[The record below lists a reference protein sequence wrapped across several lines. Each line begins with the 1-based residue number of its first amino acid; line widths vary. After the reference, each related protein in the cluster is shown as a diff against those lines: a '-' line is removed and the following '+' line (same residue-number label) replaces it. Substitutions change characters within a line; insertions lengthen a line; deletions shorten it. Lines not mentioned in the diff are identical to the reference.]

1 VFIYKQID
9 KRVHDL
15 GSLFAISQA
24 RWEGRG
30 EGEGALP
37 SPSRA
42 PDEEQTDHRDQGVGI
57 RAMTSVSGALEY
69 RHLEG
74 EGFVLGSR

>member
-1 VFIYKQID
+1 MHFIYKQID

-24 RWEGRG
+24 RWEGG
-30 EGEGALP
+30 GEGALP
-37 SPSRA
+37 STSRA
-42 PDEEQTDHRDQGVGI
+42 LDEEQTDHRDQGVGI
-57 RAMTSVSGALEY
+57 RTMTSVSGALEY